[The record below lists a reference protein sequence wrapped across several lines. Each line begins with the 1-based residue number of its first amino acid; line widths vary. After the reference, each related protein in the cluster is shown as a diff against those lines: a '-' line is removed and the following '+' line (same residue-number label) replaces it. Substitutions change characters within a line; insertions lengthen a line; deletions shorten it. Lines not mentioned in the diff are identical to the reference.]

1 MGASRYY
8 VTTPIYYPSDRLH
21 IGHAYTTTI
30 ADSLARWHRLKGDE
44 VFFLTGSDEH
54 GQKIER
60 RAKEAGTSPQAYV
73 DAIVATFKDLWK
85 RLHIQYDDFI
95 RTTEPRHVR
104 VVQEIFQRLEA
115 QGDIYRSQYEGWYCV
130 PCETFWTESR
140 LVDGNC
146 PDCGRPVEW
155 VQEESFFFR
164 LSKYMPRL
172 LEHIE
177 RHPEFIQPESRRNE
191 MIQFIK
197 SGVEDL
203 SVSRTTFEWGIPV
216 PGHPGHVVYVWIDAL
231 TNYISAAGY
240 LDDPDRFQRLWPA
253 DLHLVGKDILR
264 FHTVIWPALLMALD
278 LPLPRQVAGHG
289 WILTETG
296 KMSKSKGNVTD
307 PIELIEEFGADR
319 IRYFLLREIP
329 FGQDGYFSREALI
342 ERSNADLSNDLG
354 NLLHRTLSM
363 LHRYQEGVIREP
375 GPEEPLDR
383 ELAALATGA
392 FAAMDAKLQQL
403 ALNEALEE
411 LWKVIR
417 RGNKY
422 LDQAEPWALARD
434 PAQAPRLARVL
445 YTVAEALRLVAL
457 LVAPFLPQTGER
469 IWHQLGLS
477 GSVHQAR
484 QDQLRWGLL
493 PAGTVVQKPEPI
505 FPRLERET
513 EEEPAPEPAA
523 APAPKEAPKAA
534 PASEEVP
541 EITIDEFARLD
552 LRLARVVAAEP
563 VKGADRLLK
572 LQLDLGA
579 ETRQVVAGIAQSYKP
594 EELVGRQVV
603 VVANLK
609 PARLRGELSQ
619 GMILAA
625 SGPDGRLGLVT
636 VQEELPPGSRV
647 R

>member
-1 MGASRYY
+1 MTGRSTLGNGHERAGTVGAGGAAPGEDGPGAPLRRRGRGGRWAPVTRRGAMGTWQGCCREAAVKQGGTAGSPAPEGAVFLCPATSLRKDGVFMGVQRYY

-30 ADSLARWHRLKGDE
+30 ADSLARWHRLKGEE

-60 RAKEAGTSPQAYV
+60 RAREEGMAPQAYV
-73 DAIVATFKDLWK
+73 DRIVATFKDLWK
-85 RLHIQYDDFI
+85 RLDIAYDDFI
-95 RTTEPRHVR
+95 RTTEKRHEA
-104 VVQEIFQRLEA
+104 VVQEVFRRLEA
-115 QGDIYRSQYEGWYCV
+115 QGDIYAAQYEGWYCV
-130 PCETFWTESR
+130 PCEAFWTESR
-140 LVDGNC
+140 LVDGKC
-146 PDCGRPVEW
+146 PDCDRPVER

-363 LHRYQEGVIREP
+363 LHRYQEG
-375 GPEEPLDR
+375 
-383 ELAALATGA
+383 
-392 FAAMDAKLQQL
+392 
-403 ALNEALEE
+403 
-411 LWKVIR
+411 
-417 RGNKY
+417 
-422 LDQAEPWALARD
+422 
-434 PAQAPRLARVL
+434 
-445 YTVAEALRLVAL
+445 
-457 LVAPFLPQTGER
+457 
-469 IWHQLGLS
+469 
-477 GSVHQAR
+477 
-484 QDQLRWGLL
+484 
-493 PAGTVVQKPEPI
+493 
-505 FPRLERET
+505 
-513 EEEPAPEPAA
+513 
-523 APAPKEAPKAA
+523 
-534 PASEEVP
+534 
-541 EITIDEFARLD
+541 
-552 LRLARVVAAEP
+552 
-563 VKGADRLLK
+563 
-572 LQLDLGA
+572 
-579 ETRQVVAGIAQSYKP
+579 
-594 EELVGRQVV
+594 
-603 VVANLK
+603 
-609 PARLRGELSQ
+609 
-619 GMILAA
+619 
-625 SGPDGRLGLVT
+625 
-636 VQEELPPGSRV
+636 
-647 R
+647 